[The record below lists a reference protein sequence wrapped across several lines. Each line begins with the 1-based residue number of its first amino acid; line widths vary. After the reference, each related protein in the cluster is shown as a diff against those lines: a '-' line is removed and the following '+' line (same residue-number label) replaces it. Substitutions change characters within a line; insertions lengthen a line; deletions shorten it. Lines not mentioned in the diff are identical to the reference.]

1 MVIDSVPRVA
11 SYSRGMKALKMH
23 CFKSVLPADVQSTLV
38 SQNTILQRILRVVL
52 SISNSYR
59 SLVQVA
65 SPS

>member
-11 SYSRGMKALKMH
+11 SYSRGMESFEDTRLQV
-23 CFKSVLPADVQSTLV
+23 SVAADVQSALV